1 MISLCCKVCAKDVMK
16 ITKAIQGGKIMG
28 CEKCEEFHEDG
39 DFHNDCLCDCH
50 GEKNEEND
58 YRS

>member
-1 MISLCCKVCAKDVMK
+1 M
-16 ITKAIQGGKIMG
+16 MG

-39 DFHNDCLCDCH
+39 DFHNDCPCDCH

-58 YRS
+58 NRS